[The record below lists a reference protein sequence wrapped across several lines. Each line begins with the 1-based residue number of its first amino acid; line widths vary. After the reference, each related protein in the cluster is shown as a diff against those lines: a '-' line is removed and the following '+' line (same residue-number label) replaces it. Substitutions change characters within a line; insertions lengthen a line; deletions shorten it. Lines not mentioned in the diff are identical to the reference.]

1 MNQISPGLAAHKGA
15 RGQVLLE
22 LRHDQPLAASELA
35 KRLNVTVTA
44 VRRHL
49 KELELE
55 GLIDYHREQR
65 GQGAPTFAFRLTS
78 GGEALFPNRYQET
91 VSQLLEHLVAH
102 DGRPAAVTVVKGQ
115 YAELK
120 RKVGPLDG
128 LSRNERLEAVV
139 KVLGEAGFMAEFDS
153 SAGFAKLNV
162 YNCAIPAVAA
172 RLPETCDFELEF
184 LRDSLG
190 AEVHRKTHILSGCN
204 TCEYMVNFKV
214 GEPDSGSGAP
224 RREDL

>member
-1 MNQISPGLAAHKGA
+1 MHHISPGLAAYKGA
-15 RGQVLLE
+15 RGRVLLE
-22 LRHDQPLAASELA
+22 LKHDQPLAARELA
-35 KRLNVTVTA
+35 RRLNVTVTA

-49 KELELE
+49 KELEAE
-55 GLIDYHREQR
+55 GLVDYDREQR

-78 GGEALFPNRYQET
+78 DGEALFPNRYQET

-115 YAELK
+115 YAEL
-120 RKVGPLDG
+120 RRRLGTLDG
-128 LSRNERLEAVV
+128 LSRNERLDAVV
-139 KVLGEAGFMAEFDS
+139 KVLGEVGFMAEVDS

-162 YNCAIPAVAA
+162 FNCAIPAVAA

-214 GEPDSGSGAP
+214 GEADSGSGAP

>member
-1 MNQISPGLAAHKGA
+1 MDQISPGLAAHKGA

-22 LRHDQPLAASELA
+22 LKHDQPLAASELA
-35 KRLNVTVTA
+35 RRLNVTVTA

-55 GLIDYHREQR
+55 GLVDYDREQR

-78 GGEALFPNRYQET
+78 GGAALFPNRYQET

-115 YAELK
+115 YAEL
-120 RKVGPLDG
+120 RRRVGVMDG
-128 LSRNERLEAVV
+128 LSPNDRLDAVV
-139 KVLGEAGFMAEFDS
+139 KVLGEAGFMAEVDS
-153 SAGFAKLNV
+153 SGGFAKLNV

-184 LRDSLG
+184 LRDALG
-190 AEVHRKTHILSGCN
+190 AEVHRKTHILSGWN
-204 TCEYMVNFKV
+204 TCEYAVNFKV
-214 GEPDSGSGAP
+214 GDPDSGSGAL
-224 RREDL
+224 RRGDL